1 MISKQDVLPRPDCY
15 VDVAIVGAG
24 FCGSMVA
31 VHLAQMLRSARQI
44 GLVEKRRRI
53 GPGIAYATDNPLHLL
68 NVPAGKMGAYPDKPR
83 HFF

>member
-1 MISKQDVLPRPDCY
+1 
-15 VDVAIVGAG
+15 
-24 FCGSMVA
+24 MVA

-44 GLVEKRRRI
+44 GLVEKRCRI

-83 HFF
+83 HFFEWLKEGELKASSKTRTLLW